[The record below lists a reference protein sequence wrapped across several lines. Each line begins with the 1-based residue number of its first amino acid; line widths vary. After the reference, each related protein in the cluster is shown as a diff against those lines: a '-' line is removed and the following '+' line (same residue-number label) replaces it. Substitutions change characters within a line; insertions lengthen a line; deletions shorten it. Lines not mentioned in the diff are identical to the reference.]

1 MTCVH
6 DNIRSSLDRWT
17 ENHWYIHQI
26 EVNYHYPDLFRYSLN
41 SFIRSIKE
49 IPQIVKMELQHHPD
63 YKSKLRHVVGSVYQD
78 SLFSVLH
85 RKRDFIVHQGMLDLL
100 SSGMVGTTEGRG
112 VKIGIPFEVLPYE
125 SSNDAYERFK
135 NVCRTNKFIRSL
147 AGPDCD
153 SWPCII
159 RYWKIREFPDS
170 DLLDICTAAW
180 RKMGAILSKVLEVLG
195 GEELDLSLSCCHEP
209 EKVRMVEFSQR
220 EFFMSVDGIDLSNH
234 LRKS

>member
-1 MTCVH
+1 
-6 DNIRSSLDRWT
+6 
-17 ENHWYIHQI
+17 
-26 EVNYHYPDLFRYSLN
+26 
-41 SFIRSIKE
+41 
-49 IPQIVKMELQHHPD
+49 
-63 YKSKLRHVVGSVYQD
+63 
-78 SLFSVLH
+78 
-85 RKRDFIVHQGMLDLL
+85 MLDLL